1 MNMESNPLNKE
12 AKIEMEWTQQE
23 ALQEVQA
30 AKEEVLRTGAGTN
43 EMNQLSDLERAIEQ
57 TVDGR
62 KLAEIVTRA
71 RKLKLL
77 EGGDRQDYH

>member
-1 MNMESNPLNKE
+1 
-12 AKIEMEWTQQE
+12 MEWTQQE